1 MLIEN
6 FFGNASTALG
16 ARNNVHMKI
25 AKNTL
30 GVTVVGINHIKVEK
44 KCLDF

>member
-1 MLIEN
+1 MMIEN

-30 GVTVVGINHIKVEK
+30 GVTVGINLIKVEK